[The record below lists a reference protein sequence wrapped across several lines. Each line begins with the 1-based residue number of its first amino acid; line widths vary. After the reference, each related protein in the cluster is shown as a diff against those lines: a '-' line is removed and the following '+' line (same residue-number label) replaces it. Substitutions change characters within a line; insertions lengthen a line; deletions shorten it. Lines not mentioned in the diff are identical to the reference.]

1 VTVPGSR
8 LPASR
13 HAARAAIITV
23 AAFIVS
29 AGAHTLP
36 ASQTGTQRPAT
47 PPPVSYAV
55 DVSLVEVD
63 AVVTDGE
70 GKVIRDLR
78 RDEFHVFE
86 DGRAQTLDRLSLIE
100 IPIQRADARAPLT
113 ARTLDVQSNQ
123 QRFDGRLYVLLLDDL
138 HTSALRGDRVKAAA
152 REFIEQRLGPSDL
165 VAVVHVSATRESQDF
180 TTDRTRLLASV
191 DRFAGRML
199 RSETLNR
206 IDEYN
211 RQLLSTGRIPD
222 QVRDLDEPSRGQDSR
237 RVFDVIAGISQRVA
251 PVRGRRKALLWFGEG
266 VAYDMFDI
274 GGRQQASD
282 VLESSRAAVA
292 AASRANVAIYGVDAR
307 GLRGLGEE
315 TMQLTSPAEDPTRSL
330 GASALNEEVFRS
342 QQNLRRVSDETGG
355 FAVVNAGDFSHAFER
370 VVEENSEYYLL
381 GYYSTNPN
389 RDGAFRRVEVRV
401 DRPDAR
407 VRARSGYVA
416 SGTKSESTRAGTD
429 AEMPPGLRDAL
440 IGAVPVSGLPLAAHT
455 AAFKGPG
462 DKTSLLVTVEYG
474 SPAFDNLASDSSR
487 LVASAI
493 AVEPGGKVA
502 ASDQSTIAL
511 NVRPETRQAMRA
523 GGFRT
528 HSRLELAP
536 GRYQIR
542 VAALLGDTGL
552 VGSVHEDVDV
562 PDLSAPPF
570 AMSGVVMTSV
580 DAGLI
585 PTAHLDDRMREVLPA
600 PPTTSRAF
608 RHDGAIALFAE
619 VYEHG
624 SAPKHD
630 VTMATRVH
638 DNGGRVVFER
648 DDVRTA
654 NELKK
659 SKGGYSLQISL
670 RQFPPGDYVLQL
682 QAESR
687 EAGSKPAAREIA
699 FRVGDP
705 SSSTST
711 AGETPRAPAESIE
724 SLPIVAVAK
733 GAVSGVPER
742 REVIARNAT
751 EWSALWD
758 PVSHGLAAPV
768 VAFENTMIVGV
779 FLGARPTAGYEPE
792 IVRVVREGESLVVE
806 WREREPRDT
815 GNPPN
820 ETTPFVLAGVPQH
833 AGEVRFRRVAGAP

>member
-1 VTVPGSR
+1 MR
-8 LPASR
+8 DR
-13 HAARAAIITV
+13 AARVAIIGA

-29 AGAHTLP
+29 AGARTLP
-36 ASQTGTQRPAT
+36 AAQTGTQRPAT

-70 GKVIRDLR
+70 GKIIRDLR
-78 RDEFHVFE
+78 REEFHVFE
-86 DGRAQTLDRLSLIE
+86 DGKPQTLDRLSLIE
-100 IPIQRADARAPLT
+100 IPVARADARAPLLT
-113 ARTLDVQSNQ
+113 ARPLDVQSNQ

-138 HTSALRGDRVKAAA
+138 HTSALRAGRVKAAA

-165 VAVVHVSATRESQDF
+165 VAVVHASAARESQDF

-211 RQLLSTGRIPD
+211 RQLSSTGRIPD
-222 QVRDLDEPSRGQDSR
+222 QTQVRDLDEPSRAQDAR

-355 FAVVNAGDFSHAFER
+355 FAVVNAGDFAHAFER

-381 GYYSTNPN
+381 GYYSTNAN

-416 SGTKSESTRAGTD
+416 AAARTEATRTGTD
-429 AEMPPGLRDAL
+429 SEVPPALRDAL
-440 IGAVPVSGLPLAAHT
+440 LGAVPVSGLPLATHA
-455 AAFKGPG
+455 AAFKGSG

-474 SPAFDNLASDSSR
+474 SSAFDSVGPESSR

-511 NVRPETRQAMRA
+511 NVKPETLKAMRA

-542 VAALLGDTGL
+542 VAALVGDTGL

-562 PDLSAPPF
+562 PDLSAPSL
-570 AMSGVVMTSV
+570 AMSGLVMTSV
-580 DAGLI
+580 DAGFT
-585 PTAHLDDRMREVLPA
+585 PTARVDDRMREVLPA
-600 PPTTSRAF
+600 PPTTSRTF

-624 SAPKHD
+624 SVPKHD

-638 DNGGRVVFER
+638 DNGGRLVFER

-654 NELKK
+654 TELKR
-659 SKGGYSLQISL
+659 SRGGYSLQISL
-670 RQFPPGDYVLQL
+670 RQFPPGDYILQV
-682 QAESR
+682 QAESH
-687 EAGSKPAAREIA
+687 ETGSKAAAHEIT
-699 FRVGDP
+699 FRVAEP
-705 SSSTST
+705 PPSTSP
-711 AGETPRAPAESIE
+711 AGAASPPTDPSIE

-733 GAVSGVPER
+733 GAVSGVPEG
-742 REVIARNAT
+742 REVIARNAA
-751 EWSALWD
+751 EWSALWG
-758 PVSHGLAAPV
+758 PLSHGLAAPV

-792 IVRVVREGESLVVE
+792 IVRVVREGESLVIE
-806 WREREPRDT
+806 WRELEPRDT

-820 ETTPFVLAGVPQH
+820 ETTPFVMAGVPQH
-833 AGEVRFRRVAGAP
+833 AGDVRFRKVN